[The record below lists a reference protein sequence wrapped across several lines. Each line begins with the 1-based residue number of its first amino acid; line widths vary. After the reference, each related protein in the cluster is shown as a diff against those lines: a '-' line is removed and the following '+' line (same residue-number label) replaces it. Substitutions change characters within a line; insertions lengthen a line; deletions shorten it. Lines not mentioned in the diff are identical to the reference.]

1 MSAKNAPT
9 GADESVARDERD
21 PAPTPTGAPVVQAA
35 APTQP
40 TAPGHPAE
48 PAQAAP
54 ERPVSL
60 GALYGALWHHAAG
73 ARHLLLFAFVLL
85 LASQLFKLAV
95 PWLAGNA
102 INLIQAGGLEAM
114 SEAARWLAMVFAV
127 IVASWLLHGPGRI
140 LERNA
145 ALKVRERLSALLVG
159 RLLGA
164 PLAWHERHHS
174 GETTHRVQQSTGAL
188 YDFAQSQFIYLQNTV
203 RLVGPIVALWL
214 ISPLVGAVAMV
225 GYGLIGLLI
234 TRFDR
239 VMMRVAVEE
248 NRAERAYSATLVD
261 VLGNVLSVLALRR
274 GAGVTRLIGERLV
287 AVFGPLKKSIVL
299 NEAKWCSVDL
309 LASALWCVLVGVYAA
324 EAAGVFGFGT
334 AAAGG
339 VAAAAGT
346 IALGKVF
353 MVYEYSQQAGG
364 VITAIAAHFQ
374 SLARQRANYAAAE
387 PLFTAAQTGA
397 APSPSAEA
405 GEGTRWQTLAL
416 EGVRFAHGDARAAAL
431 ELDRLELVRGRRYAL
446 VGPSGG
452 GKTTLLRLLAG
463 LDAPTAGRLL
473 LDGRGEPDMP
483 GRLRTLAT
491 LIPQQAEMFDGTLA
505 ENLLLGETAPSE
517 RIDAA
522 VRAAC
527 ADIVVE
533 GLPERLQTRVVE
545 GGANWSGGQRQRLAL
560 ARGVLA
566 AEGASLLLLDEP
578 TSSLD
583 PETEARVYQRLF
595 AHFADA
601 ALVSSVHR
609 LHLLDRFDE
618 VILMR
623 AGRIEAVG
631 RAWELAQTSALFR
644 ELLAAQAVSGEEG
657 DRAGKTAG
665 ERAGGELPN
674 PADDYPEQG
683 PSDGTHA
690 RGTDQA

>member
-1 MSAKNAPT
+1 
-9 GADESVARDERD
+9 
-21 PAPTPTGAPVVQAA
+21 
-35 APTQP
+35 
-40 TAPGHPAE
+40 
-48 PAQAAP
+48 
-54 ERPVSL
+54 
-60 GALYGALWHHAAG
+60 
-73 ARHLLLFAFVLL
+73 
-85 LASQLFKLAV
+85 
-95 PWLAGNA
+95 
-102 INLIQAGGLEAM
+102 
-114 SEAARWLAMVFAV
+114 
-127 IVASWLLHGPGRI
+127 
-140 LERNA
+140 
-145 ALKVRERLSALLVG
+145 
-159 RLLGA
+159 
-164 PLAWHERHHS
+164 
-174 GETTHRVQQSTGAL
+174 
-188 YDFAQSQFIYLQNTV
+188 
-203 RLVGPIVALWL
+203 
-214 ISPLVGAVAMV
+214 
-225 GYGLIGLLI
+225 
-234 TRFDR
+234 
-239 VMMRVAVEE
+239 
-248 NRAERAYSATLVD
+248 
-261 VLGNVLSVLALRR
+261 
-274 GAGVTRLIGERLV
+274 
-287 AVFGPLKKSIVL
+287 
-299 NEAKWCSVDL
+299 
-309 LASALWCVLVGVYAA
+309 
-324 EAAGVFGFGT
+324 
-334 AAAGG
+334 
-339 VAAAAGT
+339 
-346 IALGKVF
+346 
-353 MVYEYSQQAGG
+353 
-364 VITAIAAHFQ
+364 
-374 SLARQRANYAAAE
+374 
-387 PLFTAAQTGA
+387 
-397 APSPSAEA
+397 
-405 GEGTRWQTLAL
+405 
-416 EGVRFAHGDARAAAL
+416 
-431 ELDRLELVRGRRYAL
+431 
-446 VGPSGG
+446 
-452 GKTTLLRLLAG
+452 
-463 LDAPTAGRLL
+463 
-473 LDGRGEPDMP
+473 MP

-665 ERAGGELPN
+665 EQAGGELPN

-683 PSDGTHA
+683 PPDGTHA

>member
-1 MSAKNAPT
+1 MS
-9 GADESVARDERD
+9 D
-21 PAPTPTGAPVVQAA
+21 PASATDTAADAVAAPAA
-35 APTQP
+35 APAQP
-40 TAPGHPAE
+40 
-48 PAQAAP
+48 AP

-60 GALYGALWHHAAG
+60 GALYGALWEHAAG

-145 ALKVRERLSALLVG
+145 ALKVRERVSALLVG
-159 RLLGA
+159 RLLAA
-164 PLAWHERHHS
+164 PLSWHERHHS
-174 GETTHRVQQSTGAL
+174 GETTHRVQQSTSAL

-214 ISPLVGAVAMV
+214 ISPLVGVVAMV

-239 VMMRVAVEE
+239 VMMRIAVDE

-274 GAGVTRLIGERLV
+274 GAGVARLIGERLV

-324 EAAGVFGFGT
+324 EAAGVFGLGGT
-334 AAAGG
+334 TAGGAAAGG

-387 PLFTAAQTGA
+387 PLFAAAQTGA
-397 APSPSAEA
+397 APSPSAAASGEA
-405 GEGTRWQTLAL
+405 SAAPRWQTLAL

-473 LDGRGEPDMP
+473 LDAHVDTDMP
-483 GRLRTLAT
+483 ARLRTLAT

-533 GLPERLQTRVVE
+533 GLPDRLQTRVVE

-644 ELLAAQAVSGEEG
+644 ELLAAQAVSGEESG
-657 DRAGKTAG
+657 RAEKTAG

-674 PADDYPEQG
+674 PADDCPEQG

>member
-1 MSAKNAPT
+1 MPSP
-9 GADESVARDERD
+9 
-21 PAPTPTGAPVVQAA
+21 
-35 APTQP
+35 
-40 TAPGHPAE
+40 
-48 PAQAAP
+48 
-54 ERPVSL
+54 
-60 GALYGALWHHAAG
+60 
-73 ARHLLLFAFVLL
+73 
-85 LASQLFKLAV
+85 
-95 PWLAGNA
+95 
-102 INLIQAGGLEAM
+102 
-114 SEAARWLAMVFAV
+114 SEDA
-127 IVASWLLHGPGRI
+127 
-140 LERNA
+140 
-145 ALKVRERLSALLVG
+145 
-159 RLLGA
+159 
-164 PLAWHERHHS
+164 S
-174 GETTHRVQQSTGAL
+174 GETS
-188 YDFAQSQFIYLQNTV
+188 
-203 RLVGPIVALWL
+203 
-214 ISPLVGAVAMV
+214 
-225 GYGLIGLLI
+225 
-234 TRFDR
+234 
-239 VMMRVAVEE
+239 
-248 NRAERAYSATLVD
+248 
-261 VLGNVLSVLALRR
+261 
-274 GAGVTRLIGERLV
+274 
-287 AVFGPLKKSIVL
+287 
-299 NEAKWCSVDL
+299 
-309 LASALWCVLVGVYAA
+309 
-324 EAAGVFGFGT
+324 
-334 AAAGG
+334 
-339 VAAAAGT
+339 
-346 IALGKVF
+346 
-353 MVYEYSQQAGG
+353 
-364 VITAIAAHFQ
+364 
-374 SLARQRANYAAAE
+374 
-387 PLFTAAQTGA
+387 A
-397 APSPSAEA
+397 AP
-405 GEGTRWQTLAL
+405 RWQTLAL

-473 LDGRGEPDMP
+473 LDARVDTDMP
-483 GRLRTLAT
+483 ARLRTLAT

-533 GLPERLQTRVVE
+533 GLTDRLQTRVVE

-595 AHFADA
+595 VHFADA

-665 ERAGGELPN
+665 EQAGGELPN

-683 PSDGTHA
+683 PPDGTHA

>member
-1 MSAKNAPT
+1 MPDLETSAAAAEPP
-9 GADESVARDERD
+9 
-21 PAPTPTGAPVVQAA
+21 PAPQPPAA
-35 APTQP
+35 AGEQP
-40 TAPGHPAE
+40 VGI
-48 PAQAAP
+48 
-54 ERPVSL
+54 
-60 GALYGALWHHAAG
+60 GALYRALWEHAAG
-73 ARHLLLFAFVLL
+73 ARPLLLYAFLLL

-102 INLIQAGGLEAM
+102 INHIQSGGLEGM
-114 SEAARWLAMVFAV
+114 SEAGRWLGMVFAA

-140 LERNA
+140 LERNV

-159 RLLGA
+159 RLLAA

-174 GETTHRVQQSTGAL
+174 GETTHRMQQSTHAL

-214 ISPLVGAVAMV
+214 ISPLVGAVALV

-274 GAGVTRLIGERLV
+274 GEGVARLIGERLA

-299 NEAKWCSVDL
+299 NEAKWCAVDL

-324 EAAGVFGFGT
+324 EAAGVFGFG

-339 VAAAAGT
+339 AAAAAGT

-374 SLARQRANYAAAE
+374 SLARQRADYAAAE
-387 PLFTAAQTGA
+387 PLLFA
-397 APSPSAEA
+397 APAPRSAD
-405 GEGTRWQTLAL
+405 GEDIATSAWRTLSL
-416 EGVRFAHGDARAAAL
+416 EGVRFAHGDGRASAL

-446 VGPSGG
+446 VGPSGA

-463 LDAPTAGRLL
+463 LDAPTAGVLSI
-473 LDGRGEPDMP
+473 DGEAVPAAAAAAVVGERVPSAGGLPSDAGGMAAMP
-483 GRLRTLAT
+483 ARLRHLAT

-505 ENLLLGETAPSE
+505 ENLLLGAGRTPECIEVALH
-517 RIDAA
+517 
-522 VRAAC
+522 AAC
-527 ADIVVE
+527 ADRVVE
-533 GLPERLQTRVVE
+533 GLAQGLDTRVVE

-566 AEGASLLLLDEP
+566 AAGTSLLLLDEP

-595 AHFADA
+595 AHFPDA

-631 RAWELAQTSALFR
+631 RAWELAQSSALFR
-644 ELLAAQAVSGEEG
+644 ELLAAQAVSGE
-657 DRAGKTAG
+657 AAS
-665 ERAGGELPN
+665 
-674 PADDYPEQG
+674 QG
-683 PSDGTHA
+683 
-690 RGTDQA
+690 

>member
-1 MSAKNAPT
+1 MA
-9 GADESVARDERD
+9 D
-21 PAPTPTGAPVVQAA
+21 PASATDTAADAVA
-35 APTQP
+35 AP
-40 TAPGHPAE
+40 AVA
-48 PAQAAP
+48 PAQPAP

-60 GALYGALWHHAAG
+60 GALYGALWEHAAG

-102 INLIQAGGLEAM
+102 INLIQSGGLDAL

-159 RLLGA
+159 RLLSA
-164 PLAWHERHHS
+164 PLAWHERYHS
-174 GETTHRVQQSTGAL
+174 GETTHRVQQSTSAL
-188 YDFAQSQFIYLQNTV
+188 YDFAQSQFIYLQNTL

-239 VMMRVAVEE
+239 VMMRIAVDE

-274 GAGVTRLIGERLV
+274 GAGVGRLIGERLV
-287 AVFGPLKKSIVL
+287 AVFGPLKKGIVL
-299 NEAKWCSVDL
+299 NEVKWCSVDL

-324 EAAGVFGFGT
+324 EAAGVFGSGA

-387 PLFTAAQTGA
+387 PLFAAAQTGGV
-397 APSPSAEA
+397 PSPSEDAS
-405 GEGTRWQTLAL
+405 GETSAAPRWQTLAL
-416 EGVRFAHGDARAAAL
+416 EDVRFAHGDARAAAL
-431 ELDRLELVRGRRYAL
+431 EVDRLELVRGRRYAL

-463 LDAPTAGRLL
+463 LDAPAAGRLL
-473 LDGRGEPDMP
+473 MDGRVDTDMP
-483 GRLRTLAT
+483 ARLRTLAT

-505 ENLLLGETAPSE
+505 ENLLLGETTPSE

-533 GLPERLQTRVVE
+533 GLPDRLQTRVVE

-566 AEGASLLLLDEP
+566 AEGTSLLLLDEP

-595 AHFADA
+595 THFADA

-623 AGRIEAVG
+623 AGRIEAVA

-657 DRAGKTAG
+657 GWAGKTAG
-665 ERAGGELPN
+665 DRAGGESPN
-674 PADDYPEQG
+674 PATAYLELG
-683 PSDGTHA
+683 PLDGARA
-690 RGTDQA
+690 RGADPA

>member
-1 MSAKNAPT
+1 MSDLETHAA
-9 GADESVARDERD
+9 
-21 PAPTPTGAPVVQAA
+21 AA
-35 APTQP
+35 APPPAPQP
-40 TAPGHPAE
+40 PASADEHP
-48 PAQAAP
+48 
-54 ERPVSL
+54 VGL
-60 GALYGALWHHAAG
+60 GTLYRALWEHAAG
-73 ARHLLLFAFVLL
+73 ARPLLLYAFLLL

-102 INLIQAGGLEAM
+102 INQIQAGGLEGM
-114 SEAARWLAMVFAV
+114 SEAGRWLGMVFAA

-145 ALKVRERLSALLVG
+145 ALKVRERLAALLVG
-159 RLLGA
+159 RLLAA

-174 GETTHRVQQSTGAL
+174 GETTHRMQQSTHAL

-214 ISPLVGAVAMV
+214 ISPLVGAVALV

-274 GAGVTRLIGERLV
+274 GEGVARLIGERLA

-324 EAAGVFGFGT
+324 EAAGVFGFG

-374 SLARQRANYAAAE
+374 SLARQRADYAAAA
-387 PLFTAAQTGA
+387 PLLSA
-397 APSPSAEA
+397 APAPRPADGEDLAASAW
-405 GEGTRWQTLAL
+405 RTLGL
-416 EGVRFAHGDARAAAL
+416 EGVRFAHGDGRASAL
-431 ELDRLELVRGRRYAL
+431 ELDRLELLRGRRYAL
-446 VGPSGG
+446 VGPSGA

-463 LDAPTAGRLL
+463 LDAPTAGVLSI
-473 LDGRGEPDMP
+473 DGESVPVAVAGEPSAAGGLPSDAGGVAAMP
-483 GRLRTLAT
+483 ARLRQLAT

-505 ENLLLGETAPSE
+505 ENLLLGADRAPE

-522 VRAAC
+522 LHAAC
-527 ADIVVE
+527 ADRVVE
-533 GLPERLQTRVVE
+533 GLAQGLETCVVE

-566 AEGASLLLLDEP
+566 AEGTSLLLLDEP

-595 AHFADA
+595 AHFPDA

-631 RAWELAQTSALFR
+631 RAWELAQGSALFR
-644 ELLAAQAVSGEEG
+644 ELLAAQAVSGEAPG
-657 DRAGKTAG
+657 
-665 ERAGGELPN
+665 
-674 PADDYPEQG
+674 
-683 PSDGTHA
+683 S
-690 RGTDQA
+690 

>member
-1 MSAKNAPT
+1 MSDLETHAAAAEPPPAPQPPAS
-9 GADESVARDERD
+9 ADEH
-21 PAPTPTGAPVVQAA
+21 PV
-35 APTQP
+35 
-40 TAPGHPAE
+40 G
-48 PAQAAP
+48 
-54 ERPVSL
+54 L
-60 GALYGALWHHAAG
+60 GTLYRALWEHAAG
-73 ARHLLLFAFVLL
+73 ARPLLLYAFLLL

-102 INLIQAGGLEAM
+102 INQIQAGGLEGM
-114 SEAARWLAMVFAV
+114 SEAGRWLGMVFAA

-140 LERNA
+140 LERNV
-145 ALKVRERLSALLVG
+145 ALKVRERLAALLVG
-159 RLLGA
+159 RLLAA

-174 GETTHRVQQSTGAL
+174 GETTHRMQQSTHAL

-214 ISPLVGAVAMV
+214 ISPLVGAVALV

-274 GAGVTRLIGERLV
+274 GEGVARLIGERLA

-324 EAAGVFGFGT
+324 EAAGVFGFG

-339 VAAAAGT
+339 AAAAAAGT

-374 SLARQRANYAAAE
+374 SLARQRADYAAAA
-387 PLFTAAQTGA
+387 PLLSA
-397 APSPSAEA
+397 APAPRPADGEDIAASAW
-405 GEGTRWQTLAL
+405 RTLGL
-416 EGVRFAHGDARAAAL
+416 EGVRFAHGDGRASAL
-431 ELDRLELVRGRRYAL
+431 ELDRLELLRGRRYAL
-446 VGPSGG
+446 VGPSGA

-463 LDAPTAGRLL
+463 LDAPTAGALSI
-473 LDGRGEPDMP
+473 DGESVPVAATVAVAGEPSAAGGLASDAGGVAAMP
-483 GRLRTLAT
+483 ERLRHLAT

-505 ENLLLGETAPSE
+505 ENLLLGADRAPE
-517 RIDAA
+517 RIVAA
-522 VRAAC
+522 LHAAC
-527 ADIVVE
+527 ADRVVE
-533 GLPERLQTRVVE
+533 GLAQGLETRVVE

-566 AEGASLLLLDEP
+566 AEGTSLLLLDEP

-595 AHFADA
+595 AHFPDA

-631 RAWELAQTSALFR
+631 RAWELAQGSALFR
-644 ELLAAQAVSGEEG
+644 ELLAAQAVSGEAP
-657 DRAGKTAG
+657 R
-665 ERAGGELPN
+665 
-674 PADDYPEQG
+674 
-683 PSDGTHA
+683 S
-690 RGTDQA
+690 

>member
-1 MSAKNAPT
+1 MADVSAPGPGKVSP
-9 GADESVARDERD
+9 
-21 PAPTPTGAPVVQAA
+21 PASAA
-35 APTQP
+35 AGPVS
-40 TAPGHPAE
+40 E
-48 PAQAAP
+48 PPRPDEAVAGASTVPLDVAAP
-54 ERPVSL
+54 ERPVTL
-60 GALYGALWHHAAG
+60 GALYGALWQHAAG
-73 ARHLLLFAFVLL
+73 ARHLLLFAFLLL

-102 INLIQAGGLEAM
+102 INLIQSGGLEAM
-114 SEAARWLAMVFAV
+114 NDAARWLAMVFAA
-127 IVASWLLHGPGRI
+127 IVASWVLHGPGRI

-159 RLLGA
+159 RLLAA

-174 GETTHRVQQSTGAL
+174 GETTHRVQQSTSAL

-214 ISPLVGAVAMV
+214 ISPLVGAVATV

-239 VMMRVAVEE
+239 VMMRIAVDE

-274 GAGVTRLIGERLV
+274 GAGVARLIGERLL

-324 EAAGVFGFGT
+324 EAAGVFGFA

-339 VAAAAGT
+339 AAAAAGT

-387 PLFTAAQTGA
+387 PLLSASQTAGLA
-397 APSPSAEA
+397 ADEETVPQVA
-405 GEGTRWQTLAL
+405 RWTTLAL
-416 EGVRFAHGDARAAAL
+416 EGVRFAHGDARAATL
-431 ELDRLELVRGRRYAL
+431 EVDRLEIVRGRRYAL
-446 VGPSGG
+446 VGPSGA

-463 LDAPTAGRLL
+463 LDVPSAGRLSV
-473 LDGRGEPDMP
+473 DAEAVPDMP
-483 GRLRTLAT
+483 ARLRTLAT
-491 LIPQQAEMFDGTLA
+491 LIPQQAEMFDGTLG
-505 ENLLLGETAPSE
+505 ENLRLGERASAE

-522 VRAAC
+522 VRAAG
-527 ADIVVE
+527 ADTVIE
-533 GLPERLQTRVVE
+533 GLALGLETRVVE

-566 AEGASLLLLDEP
+566 AEGSSLLLLDEP

-595 AHFADA
+595 THFADA

-631 RAWELAQTSALFR
+631 RAWDLAQRSTLFR
-644 ELLAAQAVSGEEG
+644 ELLAAQAVSGGEDSRDAVCGAANADVREG
-657 DRAGKTAG
+657 GSGR
-665 ERAGGELPN
+665 EW
-674 PADDYPEQG
+674 
-683 PSDGTHA
+683 
-690 RGTDQA
+690 

>member
-1 MSAKNAPT
+1 MSDLETHAAAAEPP
-9 GADESVARDERD
+9 
-21 PAPTPTGAPVVQAA
+21 PAP
-35 APTQP
+35 QP
-40 TAPGHPAE
+40 SASAD
-48 PAQAAP
+48 
-54 ERPVSL
+54 ERPVGL
-60 GALYGALWHHAAG
+60 GALYRALWEHAAG
-73 ARHLLLFAFVLL
+73 ARPLLLYAFLLL

-102 INLIQAGGLEAM
+102 INQIQAGGLEGM
-114 SEAARWLAMVFAV
+114 SEAGRWLGMVFAA
-127 IVASWLLHGPGRI
+127 IVASWLLQGPGRI
-140 LERNA
+140 LERNV
-145 ALKVRERLSALLVG
+145 ALRVRERLAALLVG
-159 RLLGA
+159 RLLAA

-174 GETTHRVQQSTGAL
+174 GETTHRMQQSTHAL

-214 ISPLVGAVAMV
+214 ISPLVGVVALV

-274 GAGVTRLIGERLV
+274 GEGVARLIGERLA

-324 EAAGVFGFGT
+324 EAAGVFGFG

-339 VAAAAGT
+339 AAAAAGT

-374 SLARQRANYAAAE
+374 SLARQRADYAAAA
-387 PLFTAAQTGA
+387 PLLSA
-397 APSPSAEA
+397 APAARSAD
-405 GEGTRWQTLAL
+405 GEDIAASAWRTLGL
-416 EGVRFAHGDARAAAL
+416 EGVRFAHGDGRASAL
-431 ELDRLELVRGRRYAL
+431 ELDRLALVRGRRYAL
-446 VGPSGG
+446 VGPSGA

-463 LDAPTAGRLL
+463 LDAPTAGVLSI
-473 LDGRGEPDMP
+473 DGESVPVAVAGEPSAAGGLASDAGGVAAMP
-483 GRLRTLAT
+483 ARLRHLAT

-505 ENLLLGETAPSE
+505 ENLLLGADRAPE
-517 RIDAA
+517 RIEAA
-522 VRAAC
+522 LHAAC
-527 ADIVVE
+527 ADRVVE
-533 GLPERLQTRVVE
+533 GLAQGLETRVVE

-566 AEGASLLLLDEP
+566 AEGTSLLLLDEP

-595 AHFADA
+595 AHFPDA

-631 RAWELAQTSALFR
+631 RAWELAQGSALFR
-644 ELLAAQAVSGEEG
+644 ELLAAQAVSGEAPG
-657 DRAGKTAG
+657 A
-665 ERAGGELPN
+665 
-674 PADDYPEQG
+674 
-683 PSDGTHA
+683 
-690 RGTDQA
+690 

>member
-1 MSAKNAPT
+1 MSDLETHAAAAEPP
-9 GADESVARDERD
+9 
-21 PAPTPTGAPVVQAA
+21 PAPQPPASVDEHPV
-35 APTQP
+35 
-40 TAPGHPAE
+40 G
-48 PAQAAP
+48 
-54 ERPVSL
+54 L
-60 GALYGALWHHAAG
+60 GTLYRALWEHAAG
-73 ARHLLLFAFVLL
+73 ARPLLLYAFLLL

-102 INLIQAGGLEAM
+102 INQIQAGGLEGM
-114 SEAARWLAMVFAV
+114 SEAGRWLGMVFAA

-140 LERNA
+140 LERNV
-145 ALKVRERLSALLVG
+145 ALKVRERLAALLVG
-159 RLLGA
+159 RLLAA

-174 GETTHRVQQSTGAL
+174 GETTHRMQQSTHAL

-214 ISPLVGAVAMV
+214 ISPLVGAVALV

-274 GAGVTRLIGERLV
+274 GEGVARLIGERLA

-324 EAAGVFGFGT
+324 EAAGVFGFG

-339 VAAAAGT
+339 AAAAAGT

-374 SLARQRANYAAAE
+374 SLARQRADYAAAA
-387 PLFTAAQTGA
+387 PLLSA
-397 APSPSAEA
+397 APAPRPADGEDIAASAW
-405 GEGTRWQTLAL
+405 RTLGL
-416 EGVRFAHGDARAAAL
+416 EGVRFAHGDGRASAL
-431 ELDRLELVRGRRYAL
+431 ALDRLALVRGRRYAL
-446 VGPSGG
+446 VGPSGA

-463 LDAPTAGRLL
+463 LDAPTAGVLSI
-473 LDGRGEPDMP
+473 DGESAPAAATVAVAGEPSAAGGLASDAGGVAAMP
-483 GRLRTLAT
+483 ARLRHLAT

-505 ENLLLGETAPSE
+505 ENLLLGADRAPE
-517 RIDAA
+517 RIEAA
-522 VRAAC
+522 LHAAC
-527 ADIVVE
+527 ADRVVE
-533 GLPERLQTRVVE
+533 GLAQGLETRVVE

-566 AEGASLLLLDEP
+566 AEGTSLLLLDEP

-595 AHFADA
+595 AHFPDA

-631 RAWELAQTSALFR
+631 RAWELAQGSALFR
-644 ELLAAQAVSGEEG
+644 ELLAAQAVSGEAPG
-657 DRAGKTAG
+657 
-665 ERAGGELPN
+665 
-674 PADDYPEQG
+674 
-683 PSDGTHA
+683 S
-690 RGTDQA
+690 

>member
-1 MSAKNAPT
+1 MSDLETHAAAAEPP
-9 GADESVARDERD
+9 
-21 PAPTPTGAPVVQAA
+21 PAP
-35 APTQP
+35 QP
-40 TAPGHPAE
+40 SASAD
-48 PAQAAP
+48 
-54 ERPVSL
+54 ERPVGL
-60 GALYGALWHHAAG
+60 GALYRALWEHAAG
-73 ARHLLLFAFVLL
+73 ARPLLLYAFLLL

-102 INLIQAGGLEAM
+102 INQIQAGGLEGM
-114 SEAARWLAMVFAV
+114 SEAGRWLGMVFAA

-140 LERNA
+140 LERNV
-145 ALKVRERLSALLVG
+145 ALRVRERLAALLVG
-159 RLLGA
+159 RLLAA

-174 GETTHRVQQSTGAL
+174 GETTHRMQQSTHAL

-214 ISPLVGAVAMV
+214 ISPLVGVVALV

-274 GAGVTRLIGERLV
+274 GEGVARLIGERLA

-324 EAAGVFGFGT
+324 EAAGVFGFG

-339 VAAAAGT
+339 AAAAAGT

-374 SLARQRANYAAAE
+374 SLARQRADYAAAA
-387 PLFTAAQTGA
+387 PLLSA
-397 APSPSAEA
+397 APAARSAD
-405 GEGTRWQTLAL
+405 GEDIAASAWRTLGL
-416 EGVRFAHGDARAAAL
+416 EGVRFAHGDGRASAL
-431 ELDRLELVRGRRYAL
+431 ELDRLALVRGRRYAL
-446 VGPSGG
+446 VGPSGA

-463 LDAPTAGRLL
+463 LDAPTAGVLSI
-473 LDGRGEPDMP
+473 DGESVAVAVAGEPSAAGGLASDAGGVAAMP
-483 GRLRTLAT
+483 ARLRHLAT

-505 ENLLLGETAPSE
+505 ENLLLGADRAPE
-517 RIDAA
+517 RIEAA
-522 VRAAC
+522 LHAAC
-527 ADIVVE
+527 ADRVVE
-533 GLPERLQTRVVE
+533 GLAQGLETRVVE

-566 AEGASLLLLDEP
+566 AEGTSLLLLDEP

-583 PETEARVYQRLF
+583 PETEAHVYQRLF
-595 AHFADA
+595 AHLPDA

-631 RAWELAQTSALFR
+631 RAWELAQGSALFR
-644 ELLAAQAVSGEEG
+644 ELLAAQAVSGEAPG
-657 DRAGKTAG
+657 A
-665 ERAGGELPN
+665 
-674 PADDYPEQG
+674 
-683 PSDGTHA
+683 
-690 RGTDQA
+690 

>member
-1 MSAKNAPT
+1 MSDVSVPKPANASPPT
-9 GADESVARDERD
+9 PPAAEAPVADAQPVAA
-21 PAPTPTGAPVVQAA
+21 PAPAA
-35 APTQP
+35 
-40 TAPGHPAE
+40 
-48 PAQAAP
+48 
-54 ERPVSL
+54 ERPVGL
-60 GALYGALWHHAAG
+60 GALYGALWQHAAG
-73 ARHLLLFAFVLL
+73 ARHLLLFAFLLL

-102 INLIQAGGLEAM
+102 INLIQSGGLEAM
-114 SEAARWLAMVFAV
+114 TEAARWLAMVFAA

-159 RLLGA
+159 RLLAA

-214 ISPLVGAVAMV
+214 ISPLVGAVATL

-239 VMMRVAVEE
+239 VMMRIAVDE

-274 GAGVTRLIGERLV
+274 GAGVARLIGERLL

-324 EAAGVFGFGT
+324 EAAGVFGFGG

-387 PLFTAAQTGA
+387 PLFAAAQAGPAATDGASGA
-397 APSPSAEA
+397 A
-405 GEGTRWQTLAL
+405 RWQTLAL
-416 EGVRFAHGDARAAAL
+416 EGVRFAHGDARAATL

-463 LDAPTAGRLL
+463 LDAPSAGTLL
-473 LDGRGEPDMP
+473 LDGRAEVDMP
-483 GRLRTLAT
+483 DRLRTLAT

-505 ENLLLGETAPSE
+505 ENLLLGESAPVE

-522 VRAAC
+522 VRTAC
-527 ADIVVE
+527 ADIVVD

-566 AEGASLLLLDEP
+566 AEQTSLLLLDEP

-644 ELLAAQAVSGEEG
+644 ELLAAQAVNGA
-657 DRAGKTAG
+657 DR
-665 ERAGGELPN
+665 
-674 PADDYPEQG
+674 
-683 PSDGTHA
+683 S
-690 RGTDQA
+690 

>member
-1 MSAKNAPT
+1 MSDLETHAAAAEPP
-9 GADESVARDERD
+9 
-21 PAPTPTGAPVVQAA
+21 PAP
-35 APTQP
+35 QP
-40 TAPGHPAE
+40 PAS
-48 PAQAAP
+48 AD
-54 ERPVSL
+54 ERPVGL
-60 GALYGALWHHAAG
+60 GALYRALWEHAAG
-73 ARHLLLFAFVLL
+73 ARPLLLYAFLLL

-102 INLIQAGGLEAM
+102 INQIQAGGLEGM
-114 SEAARWLAMVFAV
+114 SEAGRWLGMVFAA

-140 LERNA
+140 LERNV
-145 ALKVRERLSALLVG
+145 ALRVRERLAALLVG
-159 RLLGA
+159 RLLAA

-174 GETTHRVQQSTGAL
+174 GETTHRMQQSTHAL

-214 ISPLVGAVAMV
+214 ISPLVGVVALV

-274 GAGVTRLIGERLV
+274 GEGVARLIGERLA

-324 EAAGVFGFGT
+324 EAAGVFGFG

-339 VAAAAGT
+339 AAAAAGT

-374 SLARQRANYAAAE
+374 SLARQRADYAAAA
-387 PLFTAAQTGA
+387 PLLSA
-397 APSPSAEA
+397 APAARSAD
-405 GEGTRWQTLAL
+405 GEDIAASAWRTLGL
-416 EGVRFAHGDARAAAL
+416 EGVRFAHGDGRASAL
-431 ELDRLELVRGRRYAL
+431 ELDRLALVRGRRYAL
-446 VGPSGG
+446 VGPSGA

-463 LDAPTAGRLL
+463 LDAPTAGVLSI
-473 LDGRGEPDMP
+473 DGEFVPVAATVAVAGEPSAAGGLASDAGGVAAMP
-483 GRLRTLAT
+483 ARLRHLAT

-505 ENLLLGETAPSE
+505 ENLLLGADRAPE
-517 RIDAA
+517 RIEAA
-522 VRAAC
+522 LHAAC
-527 ADIVVE
+527 ADRVVE
-533 GLPERLQTRVVE
+533 GLAQGLETRVVE

-566 AEGASLLLLDEP
+566 AEGTSLLLLDEP

-595 AHFADA
+595 AHFPDA

-631 RAWELAQTSALFR
+631 RAWELAQGSALFR
-644 ELLAAQAVSGEEG
+644 ELLAAQAVSGEAPG
-657 DRAGKTAG
+657 A
-665 ERAGGELPN
+665 
-674 PADDYPEQG
+674 
-683 PSDGTHA
+683 
-690 RGTDQA
+690 